1 MDIPVTTVFAKMAKE
16 IHEAQLC
23 HNMQQIREHAAVIR
37 ALCDLIL
44 DERPNEEQ
52 TANTM
57 LNHQLVKPIQPFSA
71 SNERIEIGDDANG
84 PSLFDF

>member
-1 MDIPVTTVFAKMAKE
+1 LNIPITTILAKMAKE
-16 IHEAQLC
+16 IHEAQSL
-23 HNMQQIREHAAVIR
+23 HSVQQIREHAAVIR

-44 DERPNEEQ
+44 ERSNEEQ

-57 LNHQLVKPIQPFSA
+57 PNDELVKMIQPSSA
-71 SNERIEIGDDANG
+71 TNERIEIGDDANG

>member
-1 MDIPVTTVFAKMAKE
+1 LDIPVTTILAKMAKE
-16 IHEAQLC
+16 IHEAQSR
-23 HNMQQIREHAAVIR
+23 HNVQQIREHAAVIR

-44 DERPNEEQ
+44 ERSNEEQ
-52 TANTM
+52 TVNTM
-57 LNHQLVKPIQPFSA
+57 PNDELIKFIQSSSA